1 MKYWL
6 VKSEPSVFSIEDL
19 RRDKTTLW
27 DGVRN
32 YQARNFLREMQV
44 GDEVL
49 LYHSNA
55 EPPGVAGIATVKAAA
70 IADPSQFDPK
80 SDYYDSGA
88 SKDEPRWFSPLLAF
102 KCAFKNY
109 LELEDLRKNPKLKGL
124 VLLKRGNRLS
134 VMPVSEKEFE
144 AIVQMESC

>member
-55 EPPGVAGIATVKAAA
+55 EPPGVAGIATVRAAA

-80 SDYYDSGA
+80 SDYYDPGA
-88 SKDEPRWFSPLLAF
+88 SKDEPRWFSPSLAF
-102 KCAFKNY
+102 KRAFKNY
-109 LELEDLRKNPKLKGL
+109 LELEALRKSPKLKGL
-124 VLLKRGNRLS
+124 ALLKRGNRLS